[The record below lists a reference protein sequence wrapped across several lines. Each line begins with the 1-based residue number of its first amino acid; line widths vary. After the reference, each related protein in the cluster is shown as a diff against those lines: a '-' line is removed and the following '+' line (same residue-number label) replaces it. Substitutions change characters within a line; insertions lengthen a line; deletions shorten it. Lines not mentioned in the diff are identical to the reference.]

1 MVAADFEI
9 LELVEAGAG
18 RRQQHHR
25 LAAVILG
32 RISSRMVDRGG
43 QRARNLVGHGF
54 ARIEGDKHMATM
66 AHFEKLLSEFQPA
79 AVVLEDAEAP
89 GSRRHYRVR
98 KLVKALA
105 ALGGERGVTVS
116 LLPRTAVVS
125 RFSSGE
131 ARATKQM
138 IAHELVRHFPELRL
152 KLPKPRKI
160 YESEHE
166 HMSIFDALALA
177 VTYTTK

>member
-1 MVAADFEI
+1 MTRGFGYVVFE
-9 LELVEAGAG
+9 EPFNLVE
-18 RRQQHHR
+18 
-25 LAAVILG
+25 
-32 RISSRMVDRGG
+32 
-43 QRARNLVGHGF
+43 HGF
-54 ARIEGDKHMATM
+54 ARIEGEKHMATM
-66 AHFEKLLSEFQPA
+66 AHCERLLAEFAPA

-98 KLVKALA
+98 KLIKALA
-105 ALGGERGVTVS
+105 ALGRERGATVA
-116 LLPRTAVVS
+116 LLPRTAVVA

-131 ARATKQM
+131 ARATKQR

-177 VTYTTK
+177 VTYTNQ